1 MGSFKGH
8 ALPGSFFLLA
18 GVWWTVK
25 HSLYFSSRRTKSLRT
40 SSRAAQRRLE
50 VVEGSAVLL
59 CSVVGMLLEQF
70 SAQGPALQ
78 LFDSSQQ
85 RWTSLMNWQHS
96 TMYLFFSLW
105 AAVSLVVHSSEAAP
119 LALDR
124 LMLAVAFFNEG
135 FLFLYHLHGR
145 APLDVHLHHL
155 LLFCVFGLALLCLLE
170 VFQRGNLVLELLRCA
185 LTLLQGSWF
194 WQIGFVLYSPH
205 GQVWDQSDH
214 NNVMFVT
221 MCFSW
226 HLAVAMVIV
235 SGIYAA
241 VTCVVRS
248 RLRRIPPMEMGLL
261 KPREREPESEDE
273 VL

>member
-25 HSLYFSSRRTKSLRT
+25 HSLCFSSRRNKSLRT
-40 SSRAAQRRLE
+40 SSRVAQRRLE
-50 VVEGSAVLL
+50 VFEGSAVLL

-70 SAQGPALQ
+70 AAQGPALQ
-78 LFDSSQQ
+78 LLDSSQHH
-85 RWTSLMNWQHS
+85 WVFLMNWQHS

-105 AAVSLVVHSSEAAP
+105 AAVSLIVQSSEAAP

-145 APLDVHLHHL
+145 SPLDVHLHQL
-155 LLFCVFGLALLCLLE
+155 LLFCVFGLALLCFLE
-170 VFQRGNLVLELLRCA
+170 VFQRGNLVLELLRCT

-226 HLAVAMVIV
+226 HLAVAMVTV

-248 RLRRIPPMEMGLL
+248 RLRRTPPMEMGLL
-261 KPREREPESEDE
+261 KPRDREPESEDE
-273 VL
+273 IL

>member
-1 MGSFKGH
+1 M
-8 ALPGSFFLLA
+8 LA

-25 HSLYFSSRRTKSLRT
+25 HSLCFSSRRNKSLRT
-40 SSRAAQRRLE
+40 SSRVAQRRLE
-50 VVEGSAVLL
+50 VIEGGAVLL

-70 SAQGPALQ
+70 AAQGPALQ
-78 LFDSSQQ
+78 LFDSSQHH
-85 RWTSLMNWQHS
+85 WMFLMNWQHS

-105 AAVSLVVHSSEAAP
+105 AAVSLIVQSSEAAP

-135 FLFLYHLHGR
+135 
-145 APLDVHLHHL
+145 
-155 LLFCVFGLALLCLLE
+155 
-170 VFQRGNLVLELLRCA
+170 NLVLELLRCT

-226 HLAVAMVIV
+226 HLAVAMATV

-241 VTCVVRS
+241 
-248 RLRRIPPMEMGLL
+248 MGLL
-261 KPREREPESEDE
+261 KPRDREPESEDE
-273 VL
+273 IL

>member
-25 HSLYFSSRRTKSLRT
+25 HSLCFSSRRNKSLRT
-40 SSRAAQRRLE
+40 SSRVAQRRLE
-50 VVEGSAVLL
+50 VIEGGAVLL

-70 SAQGPALQ
+70 AAQGPALQ
-78 LFDSSQQ
+78 LFDSSQHH
-85 RWTSLMNWQHS
+85 WMFLMNWQHS

-105 AAVSLVVHSSEAAP
+105 AAVSLIVQSSEAAP

-135 FLFLYHLHGR
+135 EEDRCCFN
-145 APLDVHLHHL
+145 
-155 LLFCVFGLALLCLLE
+155 
-170 VFQRGNLVLELLRCA
+170 RGNLVLELLRCT

-226 HLAVAMVIV
+226 HLAVAMATV

-248 RLRRIPPMEMGLL
+248 RLRRTPPMEMGLL
-261 KPREREPESEDE
+261 KPRDREPESEDE
-273 VL
+273 IL